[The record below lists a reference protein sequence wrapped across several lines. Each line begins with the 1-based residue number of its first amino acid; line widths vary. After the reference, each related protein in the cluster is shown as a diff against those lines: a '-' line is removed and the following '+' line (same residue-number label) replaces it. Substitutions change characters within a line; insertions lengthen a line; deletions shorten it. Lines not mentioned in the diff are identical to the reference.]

1 MIKLKRKKFD
11 DQNVKIKILRTKLKI
26 KYQQWS
32 EQVNVRGKIIA
43 IVLNNNLFKLL
54 INFVLKNT

>member
-32 EQVNVRGKIIA
+32 E
-43 IVLNNNLFKLL
+43 
-54 INFVLKNT
+54 